1 MRLFG
6 TTIMDSKMLDVDTG
20 ASESGASTNVGNAQS
35 NGTVQEGSA
44 VNTQPTT
51 VSQPSE
57 IEIEGFG
64 KVKIDD
70 LKEWKNGYMRQ
81 SDYTR
86 KTQEIARQRQEN
98 KEAYELYTYLK
109 NNPQMAQALANGDTS
124 VVQNN
129 PMFNNLNPLNSQIEN
144 LNMKLAGL
152 ELDGMINQLKSRY
165 KDFDEVEV
173 LTEADRLG
181 VSDLEFVYNA
191 LQGKKL
197 PTLKEQ
203 LQKEIEKSITEK
215 IRQNGIETQSII
227 NTNDAVASNSHGL
240 SDAEIAIARKM
251 GLTPEQYKNGK

>member
-1 MRLFG
+1 
-6 TTIMDSKMLDVDTG
+6 MDSKMLDVDTG
-20 ASESGASTNVGNAQS
+20 ASDSGASTNVGNAQS
-35 NGTVQEGSA
+35 ESSVQAENGIDTQQTNSA
-44 VNTQPTT
+44 STN
-51 VSQPSE
+51 E

-109 NNPQMAQALANGDTS
+109 NNPQMAQALANGDAS

-129 PMFNNLNPLNSQIEN
+129 PAFQNLNPINSQIEN
-144 LNMKLAGL
+144 LNMKLAGF
-152 ELDGMINQLKSRY
+152 ELDNMINNLKSRY
-165 KDFDEVEV
+165 PDFNEVEV

-215 IRQNGIETQSII
+215 IRQNGLETQTII

-240 SDAEIAIARKM
+240 SDAEIAIAKKM